1 MRVGESDRAIDADP
15 GEAAGGRPWR
25 GKGSTEQGDVGGGHM
40 GGAQKPKAMSPE
52 LRRLAEKA
60 RMDHR
65 VQFTSLAPLLTVEA
79 LEAA

>member
-1 MRVGESDRAIDADP
+1 
-15 GEAAGGRPWR
+15 
-25 GKGSTEQGDVGGGHM
+25 M